1 MSGNTFI
8 LPFFFARPPG
18 SPQKPDNSFEFSRM
32 RSWAGLENFLKS
44 RLTAFVF
51 INITGSNDRGH
62 GNLASVFA
70 ATSPWLSMLSTVC
83 RLPSSRSGL
92 PGPSRCPGPPRRSGP
107 GVRDFTPQWRWAFF
121 SRTLA
126 AIAYCKRG
134 GKVEGQAG
142 AARAGAP
149 GPPPRL
155 CLCLR
160 ASLTRAPRH
169 LRPCRP
175 EQGVTA
181 RVS

>member
-1 MSGNTFI
+1 MWGYTFI
-8 LPFFFARPPG
+8 LPCFFARPPG
-18 SPQKPDNSFEFSRM
+18 SPQKPDNSFEFNRM
-32 RSWAGLENFLKS
+32 RNWAGLENFLKS
-44 RLTAFVF
+44 RLTAFFF

-62 GNLASVFA
+62 GNLASVIA
-70 ATSPWLSMLSTVC
+70 PTSPWLSMLSTVC
-83 RLPSSRSGL
+83 CLPSSRSSL
-92 PGPSRCPGPPRRSGP
+92 PGPSRRPGLQRRSGP
-107 GVRDFTPQWRWAFF
+107 GVRAFTPRWRQAFF

-126 AIAYCKRG
+126 AIAYYKRG

-142 AARAGAP
+142 TARAGAP
-149 GPPPRL
+149 GPPRRL

-169 LRPCRP
+169 LRPCRR